1 MEAAAEFARDGVKL
15 IVTKLGRLA
24 RSTVH
29 LLTTLDVLERKA
41 VALKV
46 WGFGGGAVDT
56 LFSTGKLMMTMF
68 DAMAQFERE
77 TVLERQREGIAK
89 AKQEENSKGQ

>member
-41 VALKV
+41 VALNV
-46 WGFGGGAVDT
+46 GDFGGGAVDT
-56 LFSTGKLMMTMF
+56 LFPARKLMVAMF
-68 DAMAQFERE
+68 GAMAQFERE
-77 TVLERQREGIAK
+77 TMLERQRDGIAK
-89 AKQEENSKGQ
+89 ANQEEKSKGR